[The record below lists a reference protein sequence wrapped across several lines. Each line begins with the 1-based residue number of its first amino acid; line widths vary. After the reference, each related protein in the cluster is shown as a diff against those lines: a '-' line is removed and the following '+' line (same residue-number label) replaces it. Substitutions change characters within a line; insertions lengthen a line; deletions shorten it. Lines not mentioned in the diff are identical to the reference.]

1 MRFTKSHLFFLILF
15 LFGASPLSAQII
27 PPDTGESEE
36 PDIRVGS
43 EYSLVPIV
51 GYTSDLGLFGGGL
64 VQRIGYGANVRPFL
78 SNLTADFTL
87 STKGNL
93 TFDIDYERTRTF
105 GTDIRSLVEF
115 TAEKIRQGYYF
126 GIGNDTEFSDRQFDS
141 NFFFFEN
148 RELAI
153 YYQARKQIASFGDY
167 GQFDLTASVD
177 FSYLN
182 GLTRGENSKFADDT
196 PLGIGKSWSNKAGIG
211 FITDSR
217 DSEFSPTQGFR
228 YEVSYE
234 LSSSIVGSDYTYS
247 DLKLDFRHYLKLF
260 DGAVLA
266 NKLNIESIQGDA
278 PFWDLTIIGGND
290 GLRGYHLD
298 RFRGDQ
304 SVLHLLEFRTWLFR
318 FLHDEIRVG
327 SQLFWD
333 TGRVFSDFDSNDLFN
348 DWKHSYGGG
357 LIFTLFSP
365 DLMLRADV
373 GFSNEAFRFY
383 FGTGFVF

>member
-1 MRFTKSHLFFLILF
+1 MRFIKSHLFLQVLF
-15 LFGASPLSAQII
+15 LFLVSPLSAQII
-27 PPDTGESEE
+27 PPDTGESKE

-43 EYSLVPIV
+43 EYSLVPLI
-51 GYTSDLGLFGGGL
+51 GYTSDLGFFGGGL

-78 SNLTADFTL
+78 SNLTTDFTF

-93 TFDIDYERTRTF
+93 TFDVEYERTRTF
-105 GTDIRSLVEF
+105 GTNIRSLIEF
-115 TAEKIRQGYYF
+115 TGEKIRQGYYF
-126 GIGNDTEFSDRQFDS
+126 GIGNETEFSDQQFDK

-148 RELAI
+148 RELSI
-153 YYQARKQIASFGDY
+153 YYQARKKLVSFGEY
-167 GQFDLTASVD
+167 GQFDLTGSLD
-177 FSYLN
+177 ISYLN
-182 GLTRGENSKFADDT
+182 GLTRGESSKFADDM

-211 FITDSR
+211 FIADSR
-217 DSEFSPTQGFR
+217 DSEFSPTQGVR

-234 LSSSIVGSDYTYS
+234 VSSSIVGSEYSYS
-247 DLKLDFRHYLKLF
+247 DLELDFRHYLEFF
-260 DGAVLA
+260 DGVVLA

-278 PFWDLTIIGGND
+278 PFWDLSIIGGNS

-304 SVLHLLEFRTWLFR
+304 SVLHLLELRTWLFR
-318 FLHDEIRVG
+318 LLNDEIRVG

-333 TGRVFSDFDSNDLFN
+333 SGRVFSEFDSNDLFS

-365 DLMLRADV
+365 DLMLRTDIGV
-373 GFSNEAFRFY
+373 SDEAFRLY
-383 FGTGFVF
+383 FGAGYVF